1 MAKIRK
7 HITFG
12 RNVSPGSPNNPRYTQ
27 YVATVPLG
35 DNKVEAVGQIEAYS
49 PKIEPTVNMRSGPST
64 TAANWS
70 NDQNQQ
76 FSMRFGPATDFPE
89 SAYGPEEPARELGDE
104 TGPRYKQGSMFQHSQ
119 GTTNMLAVHPDYQRM
134 GIASSLVDMVEQD
147 YGKMGDRVTPKSPWT
162 ITEVDPDTGEEIPR
176 ALGKSEEPAPDAGPA
191 STMTHSSGLSPDS
204 AALYRSRGINVDDK
218 HVGTLSTGETRE
230 ERDAWASSELAG
242 TTMDLNWSGRVNAP
256 DPQAT
261 NKYYRPSPA
270 EKSPINTRRSNG
282 QPGPSRRRSLN
293 IIPSAIQPELPL
305 SE

>member
-35 DNKVEAVGQIEAYS
+35 DNKVEAVGQLEAKAPVLKPSVRMSGEPDPQNADYLYGS
-49 PKIEPTVNMRSGPST
+49 PTP
-64 TAANWS
+64 
-70 NDQNQQ
+70 
-76 FSMRFGPATDFPE
+76 DFPE

-104 TGPRYKQGSMFQHSQ
+104 TGPRYKQGSLFHHSQ
-119 GTTNMLAVHPDYQRM
+119 GNTDMLAVHPDYQHM
-134 GIASSLVDMVEQD
+134 GIASALVDMAERD

-162 ITEVDPDTGEEIPR
+162 ITEVDYETGEKIPR
-176 ALGKSEEPAPDAGPA
+176 APVNPEQLSLADAPV
-191 STMTHSSGLSPDS
+191 SSMTHSSRLSPDS
-204 AALYRSRGINVDDK
+204 AALYRSRGINVADK
-218 HVGTLSTGETRE
+218 HVGTLSTGENR
-230 ERDAWASSELAG
+230 RDRNTWASSELAG
-242 TTMDLNWSGRVNAP
+242 TTTDLNWNGRVNAP
-256 DPQAT
+256 DQQAT

-293 IIPSAIQPELPL
+293 IIPSATQLELPL